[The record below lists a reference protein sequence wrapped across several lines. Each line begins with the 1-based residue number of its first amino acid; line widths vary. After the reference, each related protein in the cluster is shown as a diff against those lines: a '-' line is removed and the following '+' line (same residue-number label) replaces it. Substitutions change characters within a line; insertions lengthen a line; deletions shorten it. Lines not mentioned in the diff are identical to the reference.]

1 MTSYLMPVEDEDEEE
16 EVAINFYQNQMMLKP
31 MLLFFSTELRIQIST
46 RWYWVIV
53 QYSKIDSN
61 EKMALISGSR

>member
-61 EKMALISGSR
+61 EKMALVSGSR